1 MNFDDLDD
9 AKRIL
14 REIKLLCHFQG
25 HSNVLS
31 IKDVF
36 TYPNGNDWN
45 DVYICTAFFQSD
57 LGRILENPNQP
68 LTKDHVRWFAYQ
80 LFCALK
86 FLHSA
91 GVLHRDLKPQNIL
104 IKTDCQLAVAD
115 FGLSRFV
122 NVNVDAP
129 SVSSSS
135 LLSTETTAAA
145 SNLELTRYV
154 VTRWYR
160 SPELLVNNS
169 QYDGAVD
176 VWSVGVIIAE
186 MMAKVKGSVL
196 PSMRGDKIIRGSF
209 VLLKGTD
216 YSQQLRLTMRTL
228 GSPADDSD
236 LAFIESKNAVEYIK
250 AFEKKEMR
258 YPRIKW
264 SDMFPTLPI
273 EALDLLDKSLHFNP
287 KKRLTVSEAL
297 SHPWL
302 SDYHNAA
309 EERDSSLISETE
321 WSWDRLPRGML
332 TKSIIQKL
340 VHDEIVLFDS
350 IPRSSSSSTTTSR
363 LTTGA
368 VPRAHLS
375 RVTSFTEN
383 TSVPL
388 PPAAAVV
395 IPSVGIPMSSSSS
408 STAVS
413 IASLNTQRI
422 AATTTLSGSE
432 SVKTKIVSFSGSAIP
447 TRNTNGPALP
457 TSTVTAVAATAPVQV
472 VTLSVSTNPTR
483 QALQPVVMSVNRPV
497 SGEISASTVKES
509 MIKDSGGM
517 KKDSLLT
524 TSSTSKRPVTASA
537 AGTGTTSISSSMNSG
552 GSVVPPP
559 PSKLAPK
566 APLIASASISL
577 NDSVIVNALT
587 GQINALKADLLTI
600 LDYRMQSFTQRL
612 DSIEKRLDD
621 KKTTETKTET
631 LKTLDKE

>member
-1 MNFDDLDD
+1 
-9 AKRIL
+9 
-14 REIKLLCHFQG
+14 
-25 HSNVLS
+25 
-31 IKDVF
+31 
-36 TYPNGNDWN
+36 
-45 DVYICTAFFQSD
+45 
-57 LGRILENPNQP
+57 
-68 LTKDHVRWFAYQ
+68 
-80 LFCALK
+80 
-86 FLHSA
+86 
-91 GVLHRDLKPQNIL
+91 
-104 IKTDCQLAVAD
+104 
-115 FGLSRFV
+115 
-122 NVNVDAP
+122 
-129 SVSSSS
+129 
-135 LLSTETTAAA
+135 
-145 SNLELTRYV
+145 
-154 VTRWYR
+154 
-160 SPELLVNNS
+160 
-169 QYDGAVD
+169 
-176 VWSVGVIIAE
+176 VGVIIAE

-228 GSPADDSD
+228 GSPAEDSD

-264 SDMFPTLPI
+264 SDMFPTLPSD
-273 EALDLLDKSLHFNP
+273 ALDLLDKALHFNP

-332 TKSIIQKL
+332 TKSTIQKL
-340 VHDEIVLFDS
+340 VLDEIQLFDTT
-350 IPRSSSSSTTTSR
+350 PRLSSSSTTTSR

-383 TSVPL
+383 TSFPL
-388 PPAAAVV
+388 PSAAAVV
-395 IPSVGIPMSSSSS
+395 IPAVGILPKSSSSS

-422 AATTTLSGSE
+422 AASTTLSSE
-432 SVKTKIVSFSGSAIP
+432 SVKPKIVSFSGSAIP
-447 TRNTNGPALP
+447 TRNTP
-457 TSTVTAVAATAPVQV
+457 STVTAVTAAAAATAPVQAVAAAAAPVQV
-472 VTLSVSTNPTR
+472 VTVSVSTNPTR
-483 QALQPVVMSVNRPV
+483 QALQPVVMSVNRTI
-497 SGEISASTVKES
+497 SGEVSASTVKDS
-509 MIKDSGGM
+509 MIKESGGM

-524 TSSTSKRPVTASA
+524 TSSTSRRPVIASA
-537 AGTGTTSISSSMNSG
+537 TGTGITSISASMNSG

-566 APLIASASISL
+566 APLMTSSSISL

-600 LDYRMQSFTQRL
+600 LDYRMKSFTLRL

-621 KKTTETKTET
+621 KKTTETET
-631 LKTLDKE
+631 LETDDKE